1 MNWVKTGG
9 PVKKH
14 EISEGEGLLHLA
26 IFLVYTWQENKTK
39 QKRREREIEREGY

>member
-1 MNWVKTGG
+1 MNWAKTGG

-26 IFLVYTWQENKTK
+26 IFLVYIWQETK
-39 QKRREREIEREGY
+39 QKRRAGEIEREGY

>member
-14 EISEGEGLLHLA
+14 EISEGEGLLNLP
-26 IFLVYTWQENKTK
+26 IFLVYTWQETK
-39 QKRREREIEREGY
+39 QSRREREIEREGY